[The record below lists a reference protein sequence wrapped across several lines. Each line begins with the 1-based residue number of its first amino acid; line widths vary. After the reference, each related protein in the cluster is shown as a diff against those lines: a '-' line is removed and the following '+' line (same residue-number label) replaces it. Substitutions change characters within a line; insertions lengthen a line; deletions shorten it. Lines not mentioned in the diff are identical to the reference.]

1 MGCLYFNV
9 SEGVRWAKSSK
20 KREDFPC
27 PAGQATRLPC
37 GERTCPEHVLQS
49 EVDNLCPPLC
59 QAGGR
64 DGTEGEGRGGQ
75 KAALF
80 WPRDAQGRP
89 IRTEGFPTVNVAVSG
104 EIANFFTRTDPICWG
119 KNRCIL

>member
-64 DGTEGEGRGGQ
+64 DARKGRGEGV
-75 KAALF
+75 KSCPFLAAGC
-80 WPRDAQGRP
+80 PGTPHPNGRLSHSKCC
-89 IRTEGFPTVNVAVSG
+89 GFRRNC
-104 EIANFFTRTDPICWG
+104 EFFH
-119 KNRCIL
+119 KNRPDLLGEK

>member
-37 GERTCPEHVLQS
+37 GERTRPEHVLQS

-64 DGTEGEGRGGQ
+64 DGTEGEGRGG
-75 KAALF
+75 KKLPF
-80 WPRDAQGRP
+80 SGRGMPRDAPSERKA
-89 IRTEGFPTVNVAVSG
+89 FPQ
-104 EIANFFTRTDPICWG
+104 
-119 KNRCIL
+119 